1 MEQALQEIFEVLKP
15 DTIKFNKNS
24 LTRNGERMTFE
35 DFSTF
40 IRPTL
45 SDESVITLV
54 RVTPFSLFEIVK
66 KDYIQKTFKEI
77 DMESGTPIESPPF
90 PPLIPTTNIENG
102 GNFLLTGEGKV
113 SRIDYKCW
121 FDSLSK
127 DTKMLVP
134 HSRLFAVEKYVPF
147 GEESE
152 DIIVDG
158 AEFKQ
163 INTYVKAPWMRLVP
177 FPNPGGEVVEDLPEE
192 IQKFFGH
199 LFIDPDSLDYVLD
212 WIYYM
217 LTSRMEVALVLN
229 GAKGVGKG
237 IVNMLDTNFNSDF
250 MNTRLME
257 FDELKITKKR
267 VNHLKLYFNDDLSLE
282 VKGVDGGV
290 KMQNHNSFYISAN
303 GASDLYIESDDRRFS
318 VIKVTDRSLL
328 KVFSAGEINDLIGK
342 LSSSESDILLRVGR
356 YILNRGTKLNYGKI
370 NPYRTDRFFEL
381 VENSLA
387 GWQKYIIQKTEANTP
402 ISSVRKFYDRRK
414 TKYPF
419 PESDTP
425 VIDFLRNYRGIDG
438 ERFAEVVD
446 GEIIINN
453 DTDELYL

>member
-1 MEQALQEIFEVLKP
+1 MEQVLKEIFSV
-15 DTIKFNKNS
+15 IKADDLRFNKS
-24 LTRNGERMTFE
+24 SVTYKGSKMGFE
-35 DFSTF
+35 DFSDLL
-40 IRPTL
+40 RPQL
-45 SDESVITLV
+45 SDSSVLKLV
-54 RVTPFSLFEIVK
+54 TVNAYALFEMLKKEAYKYTNYETPVEAGTAIVSGP
-66 KDYIQKTFKEI
+66 FKPLVPAW
-77 DMESGTPIESPPF
+77 DVKSGEKY
-90 PPLIPTTNIENG
+90 
-102 GNFLLTGEGKV
+102 LLTEEGTVSEINYKLWEEGLNKSNKKLVALAKV
-113 SRIDYKCW
+113 YTVKSYD
-121 FDSLSK
+121 
-127 DTKMLVP
+127 
-134 HSRLFAVEKYVPF
+134 PF
-147 GEESE
+147 GGPSQ
-152 DIIVDG
+152 DTVIDG
-158 AEFKQ
+158 ADLTQ
-163 INTYVKAPWMRLVP
+163 VNTYRKSPWMRLVP

-199 LFIDPDSLDYVLD
+199 LFIDPDSLNYVLD

-237 IVNMLDTNFNSDF
+237 IFGTLLKSLVGTSNYKKARVNMLDTNFNSDF

-290 KMQNHNSFYISAN
+290 KMKNHNSFYISAN

-318 VIKVTDRSLL
+318 VIKVTDKPLL
-328 KVFSAGEINDLIGK
+328 KTFTPGEINDLIGR
-342 LSSSESDILLRVGR
+342 LSSSESDVLLQTGR
-356 YILNRGTKLNYGKI
+356 YILSRGTKLNYGKI
-370 NPYRTDRFFEL
+370 NPYCTERFFEL

-387 GWQKYIIQKTEANTP
+387 GWQKFIIQKTTANTP

-438 ERFAEVVD
+438 ESNF
-446 GEIIINN
+446 
-453 DTDELYL
+453 

>member
-1 MEQALQEIFEVLKP
+1 
-15 DTIKFNKNS
+15 
-24 LTRNGERMTFE
+24 
-35 DFSTF
+35 
-40 IRPTL
+40 
-45 SDESVITLV
+45 
-54 RVTPFSLFEIVK
+54 
-66 KDYIQKTFKEI
+66 
-77 DMESGTPIESPPF
+77 
-90 PPLIPTTNIENG
+90 
-102 GNFLLTGEGKV
+102 
-113 SRIDYKCW
+113 
-121 FDSLSK
+121 
-127 DTKMLVP
+127 
-134 HSRLFAVEKYVPF
+134 
-147 GEESE
+147 
-152 DIIVDG
+152 
-158 AEFKQ
+158 
-163 INTYVKAPWMRLVP
+163 VP

-199 LFIDPDSLDYVLD
+199 LFIDPDSLNYVLD
-212 WIYYM
+212 WMYYM

-237 IVNMLDTNFNSDF
+237 IFGTLLKSLVGTSNYKKARVNMLDTNFNSDF
-250 MNTRLME
+250 MDTRLME

-267 VNHLKLYFNDDLSLE
+267 VNHLKLYFNDELSLE

-290 KMQNHNSFYISAN
+290 KMKNHNSFYISAN

-318 VIKVTDRSLL
+318 VVKVTDRSLL
-328 KVFSAGEINDLIGK
+328 KVFTPGEINDLICR
-342 LSSSESDILLRVGR
+342 LSSSESDILLQTGR
-356 YILNRGTKLNYGKI
+356 YILNRGTKLDYGKI

-387 GWQKYIIQKTEANTP
+387 GWQKYIIQKTATNTP
-402 ISSVRKFYDRRK
+402 ISSVRKFYDRKK

-453 DTDELYL
+453 DSDELYL